1 MNFENFV
8 EKRTEIARLVVALRE
23 RSSQSWVTNFSNLTH
38 KDWYEFFS
46 TIQDRLDFY
55 TMRLPIFVRV
65 LTKYTARRNWV
76 KRYLPY
82 IQQKEESLGL
92 KATKSAWLQGQ
103 PTGLFVPPVA
113 PQKQAQMFDQLVD
126 ILFNEKGKWS
136 KDRINRAIKLIKDG
150 ARIGT
155 RTEVFDIASNRGHE
169 HYTVASWSMR
179 NMMIWE
185 NAYDGHCIADLV
197 DLRKPATYRWGKEDE
212 RERGP
217 EPPKQK
223 EFRIKMEEREEN
235 VFRLRQ
241 KLLLDGYRDG
251 WRVPGGD
258 AETNIPPVLDGE
270 GKEIFPWRG
279 PYCQLIPKNSPP
291 YLAYFNFENA
301 KEAKRQAEE
310 DLENGPRCEEHD
322 DHYMYVPEQLA
333 QGHVP
338 RRIDKPHAGC
348 ARLMRENERLEA
360 AVEEAEINLGRAK
373 QKVEKCIGWE
383 MPGGDLMTM
392 LVKKKIPL
400 EIIRVM
406 LDYGLR
412 TRIMTRDWDPM
423 EVGWDYGHGIGN
435 YNDRNIAKLVGG
447 MNWEHMRFGGAGQ
460 RAVYR
465 NAAVNCMKKARWMV
479 ETFPRGACFFISTGM
494 NTWARRRYVD
504 SEDSDEG
511 EERSTYQ
518 RNEHGEYRLLRKKE
532 YEKPVYIEQ
541 GRHSA
546 WSMRRWKQ
554 TGRLHFTITQ
564 YMNKD
569 DTTPEDITYYQKLLL
584 LIFTRHFR
592 VVDPR
597 AERPPGFDMLGPEIT
612 DTSDYHE
619 YYGKYF
625 PRLTGIALK
634 AIKDAEEVKNSFEA
648 ARAAAEAARVEKTK
662 KEAATKVQK
671 IARGAKIRNIF
682 ERRKQ
687 ERERIEAARV
697 EEEAARGNNVML
709 DLPRGGRRRKTH
721 RKTRRKKRR
730 KKKRKTRK

>member
-1 MNFENFV
+1 MNFA

-23 RSSQSWVTNFSNLTH
+23 KSSHSWVKNFRNLTH

-82 IQQKEESLGL
+82 IQQKEQSLGL
-92 KATKSAWLQGQ
+92 KPTKSLWRQGQ

-155 RTEVFDIASNRGHE
+155 RTEVFDIVSNHDDE
-169 HYTVASWSMR
+169 HYASPSWSMR

-185 NAYDGHCIADLV
+185 NAYDGHCIADPV
-197 DLRKPATYRWGKEDE
+197 DLKKPRTARWGKEDE
-212 RERGP
+212 AARGP
-217 EPPKQK
+217 EPPDEKK
-223 EFRIKMEEREEN
+223 FRIKMEEREEK

-241 KLLLDGYRDG
+241 RLLLDGYRDG

-301 KEAKRQAEE
+301 KEAKRQAAS
-310 DLENGPRCEEHD
+310 LWVAGPRCEELD

-348 ARLMRENERLEA
+348 ARLMREKERLKA

-423 EVGWDYGHGIGN
+423 EVGWEHGHGIGN
-435 YNDRNIAKLVGG
+435 YNDRKIAKLVGG
-447 MNWEHMRFGGAGQ
+447 MNWEHMRFGAAGQ
-460 RAVYR
+460 RAIYR
-465 NAAVNCMKKARWMV
+465 NAAVNCMQKARWLV
-479 ETFPRGACFFISTGM
+479 ETFPRAACFFISTGM
-494 NTWARRRYVD
+494 NTWPRRYVD
-504 SEDSDEG
+504 SDDSDEG
-511 EERSTYQ
+511 EERSTYL
-518 RNEHGEYRLLRKKE
+518 RNEHGDLRLLRKKE
-532 YEKPVYIEQ
+532 YEKPVYLPGIEQ

-554 TGRLHFTITQ
+554 TGRLHFTIVQ

-569 DTTPEDITYYQKLLL
+569 DATPEDITYYQKLLL

-592 VVDPR
+592 VIDPNG
-597 AERPPGFDMLGPEIT
+597 ERPPGFDMLGPEIT
-612 DTSDYHE
+612 ATSDYHE
-619 YYGKYF
+619 YYRKYF
-625 PRLTGIALK
+625 PRLTEIALK
-634 AIKDAEEVKNSFEA
+634 TIKDAEEIKNSFEA
-648 ARAAAEAARVEKTK
+648 AKAAAEAARVEKAK

-671 IARGAKIRNIF
+671 IARGAKIRNVF

-687 ERERIEAARV
+687 ERERIESAR
-697 EEEAARGNNVML
+697 ENNVML
-709 DLPRGGRRRKTH
+709 DLPRGGRR